1 MCIFFFVLILK
12 RYRSKHRECGH
23 TPEKRPNSAPVG
35 LCPFLLVGI
44 VPNPY
49 AEQERRSQ
57 RYSRCSDVFLSGYP
71 KSLHQNAKTAGWKTH
86 RSGVGKA
93 TPGGIENTGF
103 FAGVGVWQGVYISSP
118 ENGGHS
124 FYIAPLSGTLAD
136 SPKSARQP
144 THLGL
149 VQRPAFKASERRSY
163 RG

>member
-1 MCIFFFVLILK
+1 MWPHSRKTAKSGPCRAV
-12 RYRSKHRECGH
+12 S
-23 TPEKRPNSAPVG
+23 V
-35 LCPFLLVGI
+35 LLVGI
-44 VPNPY
+44 VPNPC
-49 AEQERRSQ
+49 AERERRSQ
-57 RYSRCSDVFLSGYP
+57 RHSRCSDVFLSGYP

-86 RSGVGKA
+86 RSGVEKA

>member
-1 MCIFFFVLILK
+1 MWPHSQKTAKFSPCWAV
-12 RYRSKHRECGH
+12 S
-23 TPEKRPNSAPVG
+23 V
-35 LCPFLLVGI
+35 LLVGI

-49 AEQERRSQ
+49 AEQGRRSQ
-57 RYSRCSDVFLSGYP
+57 RHSRCSDVFLSGYP

-124 FYIAPLSGTLAD
+124 FYIAPLSGTLAY

-149 VQRPAFKASERRSY
+149 VQRPVAKASKRRSH
-163 RG
+163 RE

>member
-1 MCIFFFVLILK
+1 MWPHSRNTVKSGPCRAV
-12 RYRSKHRECGH
+12 
-23 TPEKRPNSAPVG
+23 AV
-35 LCPFLLVGI
+35 LLVGI

-49 AEQERRSQ
+49 AKRKQHSQ
-57 RYSRCSDVFLSGYP
+57 MHKRCSDVFLSGYP
-71 KSLHQNAKTAGWKTH
+71 KRRHQDAGTAGQKVYG
-86 RSGVGKA
+86 SGVEKA